1 MADNFFTNVVDR
13 LFGKSDDDGSDKVP
27 FVSEQLN
34 RSARFEAAFAEW
46 RNSERFGEVLD
57 LLRREHGE
65 AGKLGPA
72 HRAFQLY
79 ETPQS
84 NGFYFNTAVGLAPE
98 EFAYMLEHFREVT
111 ESLGYRKQIADRRMS
126 ERGTDVHCTERIY
139 LKPDLLA
146 GFDPPLD
153 QLYGNVHLELVLL
166 NEQPSYLKVMAHV
179 YQDRNYKTAMPFDG
193 FVEKLFSES
202 PTTN

>member
-1 MADNFFTNVVDR
+1 MADNFFTNLVDR
-13 LFGKSDDDGSDKVP
+13 LFGKSDSDAANKLP
-27 FVSEQLN
+27 FVSEQLK

-46 RNSERFGEVLD
+46 QNSERFGEVLD
-57 LLRREHGE
+57 ILRREHGE
-65 AGKLGPA
+65 AKQLGPA
-72 HRAFQLY
+72 HQAFQLY

-84 NGFYFNTAVGLAPE
+84 NGFYFNVAVGLAPE
-98 EFAYMLEHFREVT
+98 EFAFVLEHFREVT
-111 ESLGYRKQIADRRMS
+111 EGLGYRKQIADRRLS
-126 ERGTDVHCTERIY
+126 DRGEDVHCTERIY

-179 YQDRNYKTAMPFDG
+179 YQDRNYKEPRSFDG
-193 FVEKLFSES
+193 FTEKLFGES
-202 PTTN
+202 AAL